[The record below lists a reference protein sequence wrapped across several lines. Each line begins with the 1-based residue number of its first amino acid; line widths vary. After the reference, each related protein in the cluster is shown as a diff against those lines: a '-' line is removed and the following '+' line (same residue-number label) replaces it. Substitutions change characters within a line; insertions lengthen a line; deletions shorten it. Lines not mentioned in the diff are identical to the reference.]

1 MPDSSVKVFVYL
13 SWYPNGITSDN
24 SIKDPSPVPIF
35 NPTSVPSET
44 LTKDLYCVPN
54 SLTNAK
60 PRKKLIQYPSG
71 YSTGAPRTMTAES
84 PSSNPR
90 AQLNS
95 DQDVLKK
102 RIQEAQFSLQI
113 YLIMFILH
121 IISS

>member
-1 MPDSSVKVFVYL
+1 MPGILAPLFVDSSADP
-13 SWYPNGITSDN
+13 SGSPSDN
-24 SIKDPSPVPIF
+24 PTKDLYPVPII